1 MKSWAMK
8 SCLMKWS
15 NLFLLT
21 AVASGVAPL
30 ALADDPTATVVE
42 GKPLTVTVSATAEA
56 TGDANAQPQRVVVV
70 ADETVDATGA
80 PAEAKAITIRLVGD
94 SQGFVVDANDA
105 PGADAKQVPFIG
117 VVTSPLGEQVRAQTT
132 LSEDVGLSVD
142 VVSPDSP
149 AAKAGL
155 KAHDILAKYDDQILC
170 AAVQLSALVK
180 RTGSGNKATLTVLRG
195 GKELPIEVTVGEH
208 AAQATFKVEGVNIA
222 VGLPGQPGGPRVVAG
237 QPLAPEML
245 KLLQE
250 MELTRG
256 SINNVPVYGFVPRAT
271 DSDAPVSPQS
281 PAPNASPLQP
291 QADQFQRD
299 QNQLQ
304 RNLQRNQRIML
315 VNPNVQSQSQSVSI
329 VANDD
334 GRVELRE
341 INGKRTVTILDKAG
355 AQQYTGPLD
364 TQEDREKIPAEIRS
378 RVEQAEASAGPKGVV
393 PPLTA
398 PVPVAPG
405 GDAAGGGSR

>member
-1 MKSWAMK
+1 
-8 SCLMKWS
+8 MKWS

-21 AVASGVAPL
+21 AVASSVVPVAR
-30 ALADDPTATVVE
+30 ADDPTATVVE
-42 GKPLTVTVSATAEA
+42 GKPLNITVRATAEA
-56 TGDANAQPQRVVVV
+56 TGDAGSQPPRVVVV
-70 ADETVDATGA
+70 ADETVDASGA

-94 SQGFVVDANDA
+94 GQGVVFEGNAA
-105 PGADAKQVPFIG
+105 TGAEAKQVPFIG

-132 LSEDVGLSVD
+132 LSEDIGLSVD

-155 KAHDILAKYDDQILC
+155 KAHDILAKYDDQLLC

-180 RTGSGNKATLTVLRG
+180 RTGSGNKATLTVLRA

-208 AAQATFKVEGVNIA
+208 AAQATFKVEGLNIA
-222 VGLPGQPGGPRVVAG
+222 MGLPGQPGGPRVVAG
-237 QPLAPEML
+237 QPLAPEVI
-245 KLLQE
+245 KLLE
-250 MELTRG
+250 ELELKGG
-256 SINNVPVYGFVPRAT
+256 SLNNVPVYGFVPRAPGG
-271 DSDAPVSPQS
+271 DAPVLLPQL

-299 QNQLQ
+299 QNQFQ
-304 RNLQRNQRIML
+304 SNQNQFQRNQRIVL

-341 INGKRTVTILDKAG
+341 TNGKRTVTILDKAG
-355 AQQYTGPLD
+355 AQQYAGPLD
-364 TQEDREKIPAEIRS
+364 TREDREKIPAELRR
-378 RVEQAEASAGPKGVV
+378 RVEQAEASAGPKAMIS
-393 PPLTA
+393 PLTP
-398 PVPVAPG
+398 PVPIAPG
-405 GDAAGGGSR
+405 GEAAGGANR